1 MLLISLPASLLAS
14 PLIASAASLARCLL
28 QIPKTNVIILTI
40 GDTMV
45 MEFKYLYSKRIVAEV
60 ALGHMTLLVMCPDGD
75 NKFTHGMPSQRNT
88 GGA

>member
-1 MLLISLPASLLAS
+1 MLAS

-28 QIPKTNVIILTI
+28 QIPNTNVIILTI

-45 MEFKYLYSKRIVAEV
+45 MEFKHLHTKRIAAEV
-60 ALGHMTLLVMCPDGD
+60 SLGHMTLLVMCPDGD
-75 NKFTHGMPSQRNT
+75 NNFTHGMPSQKNI